1 MHQNTMALRLRAC
14 KARLP
19 VKIAGCTGT
28 QLARD
33 STEIM
38 QIDEKRATG
47 RYYTRG
53 NPFLSNPF
61 RAWAAALNLNQ
72 QTVLEPF
79 AGDNSI
85 PRLIR
90 EAQLQCRDWALF
102 DIEPAAAAV
111 QQRDTLADFPTGFD
125 VCITNPPWLARN
137 SATRRGLP
145 FPSDTQHDD
154 IYKYALEKCLTHCKW
169 VAAIIPE
176 AFIRSG
182 LFLHRLRDF
191 VSLVPQKQQVR
202 AYKARLPGNIEVRAC
217 KASLSGDGGKA
228 APLVPQKQQGR
239 AYKARLPGN
248 VEGRAYKARLP
259 GDSGKAAPFVPQK
272 QQVRAGKARLPG
284 NGEVRAC
291 KARLPGDGET
301 ARLPEDGGKAAPFM
315 FADTEH
321 PVGLALFG
329 PALQVGALSVKIWR
343 NNQFLGELE
352 ELRSHLPMPS
362 RNREIVFN
370 EPTGNVGLIAVD
382 NTVSASIRFCP
393 PAELEGYPVR
403 YQGRSITKLNV
414 PWQVDVAELNAHL
427 ANIREKTHDVFLTA
441 FKGLRRDGQYRRR
454 LDWALARAIVDA
466 AQPETSALFNIG
478 N

>member
-1 MHQNTMALRLRAC
+1 MAPRLRAC

-53 NPFLSNPF
+53 NPFLSTPF

-90 EAQLQCRDWALF
+90 EAQLQCQDWAIF
-102 DIEPAAAAV
+102 DIEPAAPAV

-202 AYKARLPGNIEVRAC
+202 AYKARLPV
-217 KASLSGDGGKA
+217 
-228 APLVPQKQQGR
+228 
-239 AYKARLPGN
+239 N

-259 GDSGKAAPFVPQK
+259 EDGGKAAPFVPQE
-272 QQVRAGKARLPG
+272 QQG
-284 NGEVRAC
+284 NIDGRAC
-291 KARLPGDGET
+291 KARLSGY
-301 ARLPEDGGKAAPFM
+301 GGKAAPFM

-382 NTVSASIRFCP
+382 NTVSASIRFCL

-414 PWQVDVAELNAHL
+414 PWQVDMAELNAHL

-454 LDWALARAIVDA
+454 LDWALARAIIDA

-478 N
+478 S

>member
-1 MHQNTMALRLRAC
+1 MALRLRAC

-28 QLARD
+28 QLVQD

-53 NPFLSNPF
+53 NPFLSTPF

-72 QTVLEPF
+72 QTVLEPC

-111 QQRDTLADFPTGFD
+111 RQRDTLADFPKGFD

-202 AYKARLPGNIEVRAC
+202 AYKARLPGNGEVRAG
-217 KASLSGDGGKA
+217 KARLPEDGGKA
-228 APLVPQKQQGR
+228 APL
-239 AYKARLPGN
+239 
-248 VEGRAYKARLP
+248 
-259 GDSGKAAPFVPQK
+259 VPQK

-284 NGEVRAC
+284 NVEGRAG
-291 KARLPGDGET
+291 KARLPEDVEGRAGK

-352 ELRSHLPMPS
+352 ELRSHLPLPS

-393 PAELEGYPVR
+393 PAELAGYPVR

-466 AQPETSALFNIG
+466 AQPETSALFNLG
-478 N
+478 S

>member
-1 MHQNTMALRLRAC
+1 
-14 KARLP
+14 
-19 VKIAGCTGT
+19 
-28 QLARD
+28 
-33 STEIM
+33 M

-53 NPFLSNPF
+53 NPFLLTPF

-72 QTVLEPF
+72 QTILEPF

-85 PRLIR
+85 PRLIS

-102 DIEPAAAAV
+102 DIEPAAPAV
-111 QQRDTLADFPTGFD
+111 QQRDTLADFPKGFD

-202 AYKARLPGNIEVRAC
+202 ACKARLPGNGEGRAY
-217 KASLSGDGGKA
+217 KARLSGDGGKA
-228 APLVPQKQQGR
+228 APLVPQKQQVR
-239 AYKARLPGN
+239 AC
-248 VEGRAYKARLP
+248 KARLP
-259 GDSGKAAPFVPQK
+259 GDVEVRACKARLPEDGGKAAPFVPQK
-272 QQVRAGKARLPG
+272 QQVRACKARLPG

-291 KARLPGDGET
+291 KARLPGNGEVRACK

-352 ELRSHLPMPS
+352 ELRSHLPLPS

-414 PWQVDVAELNAHL
+414 PWQVDMAELNAHL

-454 LDWALARAIVDA
+454 LDWALARAIIDA

-478 N
+478 H

>member
-1 MHQNTMALRLRAC
+1 
-14 KARLP
+14 
-19 VKIAGCTGT
+19 
-28 QLARD
+28 
-33 STEIM
+33 M

-53 NPFLSNPF
+53 NPFLSTPF

-111 QQRDTLADFPTGFD
+111 RQRDTLADFPKGFD

-202 AYKARLPGNIEVRAC
+202 AGKARLP
-217 KASLSGDGGKA
+217 GDGGKA
-228 APLVPQKQQGR
+228 APFVPQKQQGR

-352 ELRSHLPMPS
+352 ELRSHLPLPS

-382 NTVSASIRFCP
+382 NTISASIRFCP

-403 YQGRSITKLNV
+403 CQGRSITKLNV

-478 N
+478 H